1 MGKGLPCNRE
11 KTLHLQRQHSLHPA
25 QAQWRTPHP
34 PFRPCAGGGGAENS
48 AADWPEERC
57 ANAFERPNQRPASL
71 HQPIGKGGGCRRAME
86 GRLRGEDRLL
96 WQLRDSRRRFQ
107 RHMQRLLEKYNQPFE
122 DAPLVQMSTLTY
134 ETPQGLRIWGGGL
147 VKETNKGQIQDSLVE
162 WVSRS
167 GGSPE
172 GASAQG
178 PRLPVSCAQG
188 LGTDSNNNDDASFY
202 QEDVIAGS
210 FMPAA
215 PWSPLKNE
223 LRRKYLTQ
231 VDILLQDE
239 GWSERTDGDGED
251 AHVTLIPSSALPA
264 TPAHGCCDVS
274 GESPGD
280 PAEPASCPREC
291 DPSRPCSADLALVPR
306 SDSLWLHGAGGS
318 SFSSSPPLEAD
329 NICDVTISDL
339 YAGMLHSMSRLLSTK
354 PSCII
359 STKTSFI
366 AHSWNSRRRH
376 KCKSRMNRTRCRGA
390 GPSRRGPQ
398 DRLPPCSEPGKNR
411 KVLRDCENVL
421 DASGQKA
428 DLKMEKAFP
437 KVNKLEVCKLDPSWR
452 EFKGL
457 RSLMSQRSSSM
468 TYGDARAVRHLD
480 QENRFMALKWLIS
493 PVKILSRPG
502 VLPGKGG
509 NRYREIEIKF
519 DKLHQEYCPS
529 PGKQPCLTAP
539 PGPSAVAMYRGGPAS
554 PRGPQG
560 LETRRLSGLFG
571 RAEAKRSNEAFEDLG
586 EGAIGAGRRLQRR
599 SSPPSLPETSSA
611 QSLSRSE
618 QMLDL
623 LSQRNNLGILGKSL
637 SPGRTSSVAGVLPLS
652 CGRDRYSEIKE
663 KFDKLHR
670 EYCQKSPK
678 QTQAPLRIGA
688 PPERSSVEVP
698 YPKGGILEKL
708 NPDSGF
714 QGPPKLS
721 ASPQRS
727 RESTPGSTTLECFML
742 TARRAHQSPPKR
754 RQLSDSLLY
763 GQWASSPD
771 SSRVVGQ
778 ATLRPGQS
786 PALASPPGKR
796 RKEHIFQDGREK

>member
-1 MGKGLPCNRE
+1 
-11 KTLHLQRQHSLHPA
+11 
-25 QAQWRTPHP
+25 
-34 PFRPCAGGGGAENS
+34 
-48 AADWPEERC
+48 
-57 ANAFERPNQRPASL
+57 
-71 HQPIGKGGGCRRAME
+71 ME
-86 GRLRGEDRLL
+86 GQLRAEDRLL
-96 WQLRDSRRRFQ
+96 RQLRDSRCRFQ
-107 RHMQRLLEKYNQPFE
+107 RHMQQLIEKYNQPFE

-167 GGSPE
+167 GSSPE
-172 GASAQG
+172 GASAQC

-188 LGTDSNNNDDASFY
+188 LGADSNNNDDASFY

-215 PWSPLKNE
+215 PWSPSKNE

-274 GESPGD
+274 GESPGN
-280 PAEPASCPREC
+280 PVEPASCPREC

-411 KVLRDCENVL
+411 EVLRDCENVL

-437 KVNKLEVCKLDPSWR
+437 KVNKLKVCKLDPSWR

-468 TYGDARAVRHLD
+468 TYRDARAVRRLD

-509 NRYREIEIKF
+509 NHYRQIEIKF

-539 PGPSAVAMYRGGPAS
+539 PGPSAVAMYRGDPAS
-554 PRGPQG
+554 PRGPQA
-560 LETRRLSGLFG
+560 LEIRSLSGLFC

-599 SSPPSLPETSSA
+599 SSPPSLPETSST

-618 QMLDL
+618 QTLDL
-623 LSQRNNLGILGKSL
+623 LSQGNNLGILGKSL
-637 SPGRTSSVAGVLPLS
+637 SPSRTSSVAGVLPLS

-670 EYCQKSPK
+670 EYCQKSLK
-678 QTQAPLRIGA
+678 RTQAPLCIGA
-688 PPERSSVEVP
+688 PPERSSVEAP

-771 SSRVVGQ
+771 SSRVAGQ
-778 ATLRPGQS
+778 ATLRPGES

-796 RKEHIFQDGREK
+796 RKEHLFQDGREK